1 MLGISEVGT
10 VDDFYVYTE
19 LGSFFEVFDFGEK
32 LKAAEK
38 DEDCEGP
45 LYQVGTCKTW
55 TWVHFAKQER
65 VVVVL
70 SCSGQGVRLS
80 KVMKINL
87 LIAGTLMRRTKL
99 TCVPFGIK
107 GEEKL
112 CPAKV
117 PPSQSQSE
125 IRLCWS
131 SRHG

>member
-1 MLGISEVGT
+1 MGQQIKGT

-38 DEDCEGP
+38 TKIVRAP
-45 LYQVGTCKTW
+45 LYHVGTCKTW

-80 KVMKINL
+80 KVSSINNN
-87 LIAGTLMRRTKL
+87 IKKGRPIR
-99 TCVPFGIK
+99 VPY
-107 GEEKL
+107 
-112 CPAKV
+112 
-117 PPSQSQSE
+117 
-125 IRLCWS
+125 
-131 SRHG
+131 

>member
-1 MLGISEVGT
+1 MGQQIKGT

-38 DEDCEGP
+38 AKIVRAP
-45 LYQVGTCKTW
+45 LDKVGRCKTW

-87 LIAGTLMRRTKL
+87 LIARTLMRRTKL
-99 TCVPFGIK
+99 TCLPFGIK

-125 IRLCWS
+125 IRLCRG